1 MTIEK
6 RLQELKISLEK
17 GAVTDASRQY
27 KELKKIVDNCCYLVR
42 ISAKEWNP
50 KDIEYTD
57 TPEFNCE
64 IQIKKDIN
72 TLEKE
77 IKRGVLPIDH
87 MLPKDIINLIEHNLR
102 DSDLNKDEVNQ
113 YKSYIKELE
122 DISLKHLD
130 NN

>member
-1 MTIEK
+1 MTIK
-6 RLQELKISLEK
+6 NRLEELKNSLKK

-50 KDIEYTD
+50 KDIEHTA
-57 TPEFNCE
+57 TSKSNCE

-72 TLEKE
+72 SLEEK
-77 IKRGVLPIDH
+77 IKKGVLPIDH
-87 MLPKDIINLIEHNLR
+87 MLAEDIINLIEHNSKN
-102 DSDLNKDEVNQ
+102 SDLNKDEINQ

-122 DISLKHLD
+122 DISLKYL
-130 NN
+130 

>member
-6 RLQELKISLEK
+6 RLQELKSSLKK
-17 GAVTDASRQY
+17 GAVTDAGKQY

-50 KDIEYTD
+50 KDVED
-57 TPEFNCE
+57 TATSQLNCE
-64 IQIKKDIN
+64 IQITKDIN

-77 IKRGVLPIDH
+77 IKGGVLPIDH
-87 MLPKDIINLIEHNLR
+87 MLPEDIINLIEHNSK
-102 DSDLNKDEVNQ
+102 DSDLNKDEINQ

-122 DISLKHLD
+122 EISLKHLD